1 MMSASAINLDPDR
14 VTVLTGPT
22 AGGKS
27 ALALDLAECA
37 NGVIINADASQ
48 MYRDLA
54 IVSARPTP
62 EEEAAL
68 PHRLYGV
75 LAGDDVCTVSR
86 WVALA
91 KAEIAAARGRG
102 QQPIIVG
109 GTGMYLTALV
119 HGLAPVPAI
128 ADDVRA
134 TVRLLDTAA
143 ARAALEQEDPAA
155 AARLMPADRQRT
167 LRALE
172 VVRSTGRTLA
182 DWQQRRDGGIG
193 VAAVQGIIVDRPR
206 AELNARAATRLDAM
220 LAAGALDEV
229 AALLALGLPADVPVM
244 KALAV
249 PQLAAHLAGAIDLDA
264 AMAQALHVTRQY
276 QKRQQ
281 TWARNQF
288 PDWQRS
294 GPDWTAAFSALQPP
308 SAAIRSSR

>member
-1 MMSASAINLDPDR
+1 MSASAISLDPER

-27 ALALDLAECA
+27 ALALDLARQA
-37 NGVIINADASQ
+37 GGVIINADASQ
-48 MYRDLA
+48 LYRDLA
-54 IVSARPTP
+54 IVSARPTAA
-62 EEEAAL
+62 EEAAV

-75 LAGDDVCTVSR
+75 LAGADVCSVAR
-86 WVALA
+86 WVELA
-91 KAEIAAARGRG
+91 KAEIAAARTTGR
-102 QQPIIVG
+102 QPIIVG

-128 ADDVRA
+128 DEQVRA
-134 TVRLLDTAA
+134 AVRALDTAS
-143 ARAALEQEDPAA
+143 ARAALEREDPAA

-182 DWQQRRDGGIG
+182 DWQQRRDGGLG
-193 VAAVQGIIVDRPR
+193 VTAVQGIIVDRPR
-206 AELNARAATRLDAM
+206 AELNARAERRLSAM
-220 LAAGALDEV
+220 LAAGAREEV
-229 AALLALGLPADVPVM
+229 AALLALGLPAEVPVM

-249 PQLAAHLAGAIDLDA
+249 PQLAAHLAGQISLDE
-264 AMAQALHVTRQY
+264 AMAQALIATRQY

-288 PDWQRS
+288 PDWQRICP
-294 GPDWTAAFSALQPP
+294 G
-308 SAAIRSSR
+308 

>member
-1 MMSASAINLDPDR
+1 MSASAISLDPER

-27 ALALDLAECA
+27 GLALELAAHGCGA
-37 NGVIINADASQ
+37 VGGVIINADASQ
-48 MYRDLA
+48 LYRDLA
-54 IVSARPTP
+54 IVSARPTAA
-62 EEEAAL
+62 EESAV

-75 LAGDDVCTVSR
+75 LAGADVCSVAR
-86 WVALA
+86 WVELA
-91 KAEIAAARGRG
+91 KAEIAAARASGR
-102 QQPIIVG
+102 QPIIVG

-128 ADDVRA
+128 DELVRA
-134 TVRLLDTAA
+134 AVRALDTAS
-143 ARAALEQEDPAA
+143 ARAALEREDPGA

-182 DWQQRRDGGIG
+182 DWQQRRDGGLG

-206 AELNARAATRLDAM
+206 AELNARAERRLAAM
-220 LAAGALDEV
+220 LVAGAREEV
-229 AALLALGLPADVPVM
+229 AALLALGLPAEVPVM

-249 PQLAAHLAGAIDLDA
+249 PQLASHLAGRCSIDD
-264 AMAQALHVTRQY
+264 AMAQALIVTRQY

-281 TWARNQF
+281 TWACNQF
-288 PDWQRS
+288 PDWSRVC
-294 GPDWTAAFSALQPP
+294 PD
-308 SAAIRSSR
+308 

>member
-1 MMSASAINLDPDR
+1 MSASAINLDPER
-14 VTVLTGPT
+14 ITVLTGPT

-27 ALALDLAECA
+27 ALALELARQA

-54 IVSARPTP
+54 IVSARPSP
-62 EEEAAL
+62 VEEAAV
-68 PHRLYGV
+68 PHRLYGA
-75 LAGDDVCTVSR
+75 LAGDDVCTVAR
-86 WVALA
+86 WVDLA
-91 KAEIAAARGRG
+91 KAEVAAAQAAGR
-102 QQPIIVG
+102 QPIIVG

-134 TVRLLDTAA
+134 AVRMLDAAA
-143 ARAALEQEDPAA
+143 ARAALEREDPAA

-172 VVRSTGRTLA
+172 VVRSTGRPLA
-182 DWQQRRDGGIG
+182 DWQQRRDGGLG
-193 VAAVQGIIVDRPR
+193 PTAVQGVIVDRPR
-206 AELNARAATRLDAM
+206 AELNARAATRLQAM

-249 PQLAAHLAGAIDLDA
+249 PQLAAHMAGAIDLDA
-264 AMAQALHVTRQY
+264 AMAQALHATSQY

-288 PDWQRS
+288 PDWQRV
-294 GPDWTAAFSALQPP
+294 GPG
-308 SAAIRSSR
+308 